1 MSHAAA
7 TFTWIISVASIVCML
22 VRPMKIAEAYWA
34 CGGALLLVVTRLI
47 PTQAATGAIKQG
59 WNVYLFLAGMMVLAE
74 IAREEGVFDWMAAA
88 AAMRARNSPGRLF
101 VLIYGVGVVVTAL
114 LSNDATAVVL
124 TPAVLAVVRRV
135 RVEDPKPYLFACA
148 LVANAA
154 SFVFPISNPANLVVY
169 GKHLPA
175 LVDWFKI
182 YAAAAGMS
190 IVVTLAALW
199 WISRRALR
207 VAMARVAMSRTAM
220 TAGAGSH
227 ARRTLPVL
235 LVATAVMIIASAL
248 GVPLGPPTILVGVA
262 ALLIATLRESDMLVR
277 VARGVSWSVL
287 PLVAGLFVIVEALER
302 AGLLSAGLAG
312 FNALAAHAGW
322 VARYVAAFAVAL
334 VANGMNNLPVALMG
348 GAIVEHA
355 GQATPMA
362 HAILVGVDLG
372 PNLSVTGSL
381 ATILWLIA
389 MRREGVEISAW
400 EFLKVGAVV
409 MPLALAASLLV
420 LR

>member
-1 MSHAAA
+1 MGHGAA
-7 TFTWIISVASIVCML
+7 TLTWIISIASILCML
-22 VRPMKIAEAYWA
+22 VRPLKIAEAYWA
-34 CGGALLLVVTRLI
+34 CGGACLLVVMRLI
-47 PTQAATGAIKQG
+47 PSQAATSAIKQG

-74 IAREEGVFDWMAAA
+74 MAREEGVFDWMASSAA
-88 AAMRARNSPGRLF
+88 ARARNSPARLF
-101 VLIYGVGVVVTAL
+101 FLVYCVGVVVTAL

-169 GKHLPA
+169 GKQLPA
-175 LVDWFKI
+175 LREWLAI
-182 YAAAAGMS
+182 YAGAAGVS
-190 IVVTLAALW
+190 IVVTLLALW
-199 WISRRALR
+199 WISRRSLR
-207 VAMARVAMSRTAM
+207 VTMRKDSAPASLGGSGRLALAGLIVAAV
-220 TAGAGSH
+220 
-227 ARRTLPVL
+227 VL
-235 LVATAVMIIASAL
+235 IGASAMDL
-248 GVPLGPPTILVGVA
+248 PLGLPTFLAGGA
-262 ALLIATLRESDMLVR
+262 ALAIVTLRERDMVMR

-287 PLVAGLFVIVEALER
+287 PLVAGLFVIVAALER
-302 AGLLSAGLAG
+302 AGLLNAGLAG
-312 FNALAAHAGW
+312 YNALAEHAGCA
-322 VARYVAAFAVAL
+322 ARFVAAFAVAL
-334 VANGMNNLPVALMG
+334 VSNGMNNLPVALMG

-355 GQATPMA
+355 GHATPMA

-389 MRREGVEISAW
+389 IRRDGVEITAW

-409 MPLALAASLLV
+409 MPLALAASLIV

>member
-1 MSHAAA
+1 MGHGAA

-22 VRPMKIAEAYWA
+22 VRPLKIAEAYWA
-34 CGGALLLVVTRLI
+34 CGGALLLIVTRLI

-59 WNVYLFLAGMMVLAE
+59 WNVYLFLGGMMVLAE

-88 AAMRARNSPGRLF
+88 AAVRARNSPGRLF
-101 VLIYGVGVVVTAL
+101 LLIYCVGVVVTAL

-175 LVDWFKI
+175 LGEWFKI
-182 YAAAAGMS
+182 YAGAAAVS
-190 IVVTLAALW
+190 IVVTFLALR

-207 VAMARVAMSRTAM
+207 VAMAQTAI
-220 TAGAGSH
+220 TAKPGSQ
-227 ARRTLPVL
+227 ARRTLPLL
-235 LVATAVMIIASAL
+235 LVATAVMIVSSAV
-248 GVPLGPPTILVGVA
+248 GVPLGPPTILVGA
-262 ALLIATLRESDMLVR
+262 AVLLIATLRERDMLVR
-277 VARGVSWSVL
+277 VGRGVSWSVL

-302 AGLLSAGLAG
+302 AGLLNAGLAG
-312 FNALAAHAGW
+312 FNALAQHAGW
-322 VARYVAAFAVAL
+322 AGRYVAAFALAL
-334 VANGMNNLPVALMG
+334 ISNGMNNLPVALMG

-389 MRREGVEISAW
+389 MRREGVEITAW

-409 MPLALAASLLV
+409 MPLALGASLLA

>member
-1 MSHAAA
+1 MGHGAA
-7 TFTWIISVASIVCML
+7 TLTWIISIASILCML
-22 VRPMKIAEAYWA
+22 VRPLKIAEAYWA
-34 CGGALLLVVTRLI
+34 CGGAFLLVVMRLI
-47 PTQAATGAIKQG
+47 PSQAATSAVKQG

-74 IAREEGVFDWMAAA
+74 MAREEGVFDWMASGAA
-88 AAMRARNSPGRLF
+88 ARARNSPARLF
-101 VLIYGVGVVVTAL
+101 FLVYCVGVVVTAL

-169 GKHLPA
+169 GKQLPA
-175 LVDWFKI
+175 LREWLAI
-182 YAAAAGMS
+182 YAGAAGVS
-190 IVVTLAALW
+190 IVVTLLALW
-199 WISRRALR
+199 WISRRSLR
-207 VAMARVAMSRTAM
+207 VTMRKDSAPASLGSSGRLALAGLIVAAV
-220 TAGAGSH
+220 
-227 ARRTLPVL
+227 VL
-235 LVATAVMIIASAL
+235 IGASAMD
-248 GVPLGPPTILVGVA
+248 VPLGLPTFLAGAVA
-262 ALLIATLRESDMLVR
+262 LAIVTLRERDMVMR

-287 PLVAGLFVIVEALER
+287 PLVAGLFVIVAALER
-302 AGLLSAGLAG
+302 AGLLAAGLAG
-312 FNALAAHAGW
+312 YNALAEHAGW
-322 VARYVAAFAVAL
+322 AARYVAAFAVAL
-334 VANGMNNLPVALMG
+334 VSNGMNNLPVALMG

-389 MRREGVEISAW
+389 IRRDGVEITAW

-409 MPLALAASLLV
+409 MPLALAASLVV